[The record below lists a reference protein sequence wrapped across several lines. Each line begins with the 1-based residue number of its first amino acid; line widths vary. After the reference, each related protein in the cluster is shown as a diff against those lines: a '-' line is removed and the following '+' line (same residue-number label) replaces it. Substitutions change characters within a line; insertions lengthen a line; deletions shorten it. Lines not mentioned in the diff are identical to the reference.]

1 MIHLHNTAP
10 AACRTC
16 GHFERREIHGGDGD
30 TVEHDDGCLK
40 GKPMHEPCAWHT
52 DGALMRVD
60 GNRTAWT

>member
-16 GHFERREIHGGDGD
+16 GHFERREIHDGD

-40 GKPMHEPCAWHT
+40 HKPLHEPCAGHT

-60 GNRTAWT
+60 GNRTART